1 MEEPQL
7 AWQYP
12 EAITSCEE
20 LKKNLG
26 NKKVRVYDCTTF
38 LHYTDD
44 HPSKPYNVESGYQ
57 DYLEEH
63 IPGASFLDLQNQ
75 ISNTKSQ
82 FKFTLPDMASLSSG
96 FGKLGIGDP
105 HHIILYSTNGLQWA
119 TRVWWMIYML
129 GYKNVSILNGG
140 LREWKRN
147 DYDLES
153 GENFY
158 SETTFLNSESQSFFV
173 GREQTLDAMNNNSC
187 FLINALTSDIH
198 NGESTRYGRPG
209 RIPRSINIPFNDLM
223 DINTHMLK
231 SPEEALSVFEKYNI
245 SKDSEILNYCGGG
258 IAATLNAFVLHQLG
272 FEKLKVYDNSLSE
285 WAMDESLPMEI
296 DLVSYF
302 DSK

>member
-1 MEEPQL
+1 MEETQI
-7 AWQYP
+7 AWKYP

-20 LKKNLG
+20 LKRNLG

-44 HPSKPYNVESGYQ
+44 HPSKPYDVESGYQ
-57 DYLEEH
+57 EYLEEH

-82 FKFTLPDMASLSSG
+82 FKFTLPDMASLRSS

-105 HHIILYSTNGLQWA
+105 HRIILYSTNGLQWA

-209 RIPRSINIPFNDLM
+209 RIPGSINIPFSDLM

-231 SPEEALSVFEKYNI
+231 SPKEALSVFEKYNI

-285 WAMDESLPMEI
+285 WAMDKSLPMEI
-296 DLVSYF
+296 D
-302 DSK
+302 

>member
-1 MEEPQL
+1 MEKIETV
-7 AWQYP
+7 WNYP
-12 EAITSCEE
+12 KAIISCEW
-20 LKKNLG
+20 LNRNLE
-26 NKKVRVYDCTTF
+26 NKRVRLYDCTTY
-38 LHYTDD
+38 LNYTDN
-44 HPSKPYNVESGYQ
+44 HPSKPYDVESGYQ
-57 DYLEEH
+57 DYLKEH

-75 ISNTKSQ
+75 ISNIESQ
-82 FKFTLPDMASLSSG
+82 YKFTLPNIESLSNS

-129 GYKNVSILNGG
+129 GYKNVSVLNGG

-147 DYDLES
+147 DYDLEQ
-153 GENFY
+153 GENNY
-158 SETTFLNSESQSFFV
+158 SETTFSNSESQSFFV
-173 GREQTLDAMNNNSC
+173 GREQTLNAMNNNSC

-209 RIPRSINIPFNDLM
+209 RIPGSINIPFSDLM

-231 SPEEALSVFEKYNI
+231 SPKEALSAFEKRNI
-245 SKDSEILNYCGGG
+245 TKDSEILNYCGGG

-285 WAMDESLPMEI
+285 WAMDKSLPMEM
-296 DLVSYF
+296 D
-302 DSK
+302 

>member
-1 MEEPQL
+1 MEETQL
-7 AWQYP
+7 AWKYP

-20 LKKNLG
+20 LKRNLG

-44 HPSKPYNVESGYQ
+44 HPSKPYDVQSGYQ
-57 DYLEEH
+57 DYLVEH

-75 ISNTKSQ
+75 ISNTESQ
-82 FKFTLPDMASLSSG
+82 FKFTLPDIASLSSS
-96 FGKLGIGDP
+96 FGRLGIGDP

-153 GENFY
+153 GKNFY
-158 SETTFLNSESQSFFV
+158 SETTFLSSESQSFFV
-173 GREQTLDAMNNNSC
+173 GRQQTLDAMSNNSC

-209 RIPRSINIPFNDLM
+209 RIPGSINIPFSDLM
-223 DINTHMLK
+223 DINTHMLR
-231 SPEEALSVFEKYNI
+231 SPKEALSVFEKYNI

-285 WAMDESLPMEI
+285 WAMDKSLPMEI
-296 DLVSYF
+296 D
-302 DSK
+302 

>member
-1 MEEPQL
+1 MEETQL

-44 HPSKPYNVESGYQ
+44 HPSKPYDVESGYQ

-209 RIPRSINIPFNDLM
+209 RIPRSINIPFSDLM

-231 SPEEALSVFEKYNI
+231 SPKEALSVFEKYNI

-296 DLVSYF
+296 D
-302 DSK
+302 

>member
-1 MEEPQL
+1 MEETQL

-296 DLVSYF
+296 D
-302 DSK
+302 

>member
-1 MEEPQL
+1 MEKTEL
-7 AWQYP
+7 AWKYP
-12 EAITSCEE
+12 EAIISCEE
-20 LKKNLG
+20 LSKNLG
-26 NKKVRVYDCTTF
+26 NKKVRIYDCTTF

-44 HPSKPYNVESGYQ
+44 HPSKPYDVETGYQ
-57 DYLEEH
+57 DYLKEH

-75 ISNTKSQ
+75 ISNTESQ
-82 FKFTLPDMASLSSG
+82 FKFTLPDIDSLSSS
-96 FGKLGIGDP
+96 FGKLGIGSP
-105 HHIILYSTNGLQWA
+105 YHIILYSTNGLQWA

-129 GYKNVSILNGG
+129 GYRNVSVLNGG

-147 DYDLES
+147 DYNLEP

-158 SETTFLNSESQSFFV
+158 SETTFSYSENHSFFV

-209 RIPRSINIPFNDLM
+209 RIPGSINIPFSDLM

-231 SPEEALSVFEKYNI
+231 SPIEALSAIQKYNI
-245 SKDSEILNYCGGG
+245 TKESEILNYCGGG

-272 FEKLKVYDNSLSE
+272 FEKLSVYDNSLSE
-285 WAMDESLPMEI
+285 WAMDKSLPMEI
-296 DLVSYF
+296 D
-302 DSK
+302 

>member
-209 RIPRSINIPFNDLM
+209 RIPRSINIPFSDLM

-296 DLVSYF
+296 D
-302 DSK
+302 

>member
-1 MEEPQL
+1 MEETQL

-12 EAITSCEE
+12 EAIISCEE
-20 LKKNLG
+20 LKRNLG

-44 HPSKPYNVESGYQ
+44 HPSKPYDVESGYQ

-82 FKFTLPDMASLSSG
+82 FKFTLPDMVSLRSG

-209 RIPRSINIPFNDLM
+209 RIPRSINIPFSDLM

-272 FEKLKVYDNSLSE
+272 FEKLQVYDNSLSE

-296 DLVSYF
+296 D
-302 DSK
+302 

>member
-1 MEEPQL
+1 MEETQL

-20 LKKNLG
+20 LKRNLG

-44 HPSKPYNVESGYQ
+44 HPSKPYDVESGYQ
-57 DYLEEH
+57 EYLEEH

-82 FKFTLPDMASLSSG
+82 FKFTLPDMASLRSS

-105 HHIILYSTNGLQWA
+105 HRIILYSTNGLQWA

-187 FLINALTSDIH
+187 LLINALTSDIH

-209 RIPRSINIPFNDLM
+209 RIPGSINIPFSDLM

-231 SPEEALSVFEKYNI
+231 SPKEALSVFEKYNI

-285 WAMDESLPMEI
+285 WAMDKSLPMEI
-296 DLVSYF
+296 D
-302 DSK
+302 

>member
-1 MEEPQL
+1 MEETQL
-7 AWQYP
+7 AWRYP

-20 LKKNLG
+20 LKRNLG

-44 HPSKPYNVESGYQ
+44 HPSKPYDVESGYQ
-57 DYLEEH
+57 GYLEEH

-75 ISNTKSQ
+75 ISNTENQ
-82 FKFTLPDMASLSSG
+82 FKFTLPDMASLSSS

-173 GREQTLDAMNNNSC
+173 GREQTVDAMSNNSC

-209 RIPRSINIPFNDLM
+209 RIPGSINIPFSDLM

-231 SPEEALSVFEKYNI
+231 SPKEALSVFEKYNI
-245 SKDSEILNYCGGG
+245 NKDSEILNYCGGG

-285 WAMDESLPMEI
+285 WAMDTSLPMEI
-296 DLVSYF
+296 D
-302 DSK
+302 

>member
-1 MEEPQL
+1 MEKTEL
-7 AWQYP
+7 AWKYP
-12 EAITSCEE
+12 EAIISCEE
-20 LKKNLG
+20 LRKNLG
-26 NKKVRVYDCTTF
+26 NNKVRVYDCTTF

-44 HPSKPYNVESGYQ
+44 HPSKPYDVESGYQ
-57 DYLEEH
+57 DYLKEH

-75 ISNTKSQ
+75 ISNTESQ
-82 FKFTLPDMASLSSG
+82 FKFTLPDVESLSRS

-119 TRVWWMIYML
+119 TRVWWMIYGL
-129 GYKNVSILNGG
+129 GYKNVSVLNGG

-147 DYDLES
+147 EYDLEP

-158 SETTFLNSESQSFFV
+158 PETTFLSSESQSFFV
-173 GREQTLDAMNNNSC
+173 GREQTFSAMNNNSC

-209 RIPRSINIPFNDLM
+209 RIPGSINIPFSDLM

-231 SPEEALSVFEKYNI
+231 SPIEALSAFQKHNI
-245 SKDSEILNYCGGG
+245 TKDSEILNYCGGG

-272 FEKLKVYDNSLSE
+272 FDKLKVYDNSLSE
-285 WAMDESLPMEI
+285 WAMDKSLPMEI
-296 DLVSYF
+296 D
-302 DSK
+302 

>member
-1 MEEPQL
+1 MEETQL

-20 LKKNLG
+20 LKRNLG

-44 HPSKPYNVESGYQ
+44 HPSKPYDVESGYQ
-57 DYLEEH
+57 EYLEEH

-75 ISNTKSQ
+75 ISNTESQ
-82 FKFTLPDMASLSSG
+82 FKFTLPDIDSLRSS

-105 HHIILYSTNGLQWA
+105 HRIILYSTNGLQWA

-187 FLINALTSDIH
+187 LLINALTSDIH

-209 RIPRSINIPFNDLM
+209 RIPGSINIPFSDLM

-231 SPEEALSVFEKYNI
+231 SPKEALSVFEKYNI

-285 WAMDESLPMEI
+285 WAMDKSLPMEI
-296 DLVSYF
+296 D
-302 DSK
+302 

>member
-1 MEEPQL
+1 MEETQL
-7 AWQYP
+7 AWKYP

-20 LKKNLG
+20 LKRNLG

-44 HPSKPYNVESGYQ
+44 HPSKPYDVESGYQ
-57 DYLEEH
+57 EYLEEH

-82 FKFTLPDMASLSSG
+82 FKFTLPDMASLSSS

-105 HHIILYSTNGLQWA
+105 HRIILYSTNGLQWA

-209 RIPRSINIPFNDLM
+209 RIPGSINIPFSDLM
-223 DINTHMLK
+223 DINTHKLK
-231 SPEEALSVFEKYNI
+231 SPKEALSVFEKYNI

-285 WAMDESLPMEI
+285 WAMDTSLPMEI
-296 DLVSYF
+296 D
-302 DSK
+302 

>member
-1 MEEPQL
+1 MEETQL
-7 AWQYP
+7 AWKYP

-20 LKKNLG
+20 LKRNLG

-44 HPSKPYNVESGYQ
+44 HPSKPYDVESGYQ

-75 ISNTKSQ
+75 ISNTENQ
-82 FKFTLPDMASLSSG
+82 FKFTLPDMASLSSS

-158 SETTFLNSESQSFFV
+158 SETTFLNSESQRFFV
-173 GREQTLDAMNNNSC
+173 GREQTLDAMSNNSC

-209 RIPRSINIPFNDLM
+209 RIPGSINIPFSDLM

-231 SPEEALSVFEKYNI
+231 SPKEALSVFEKYNI
-245 SKDSEILNYCGGG
+245 SRDSEILNYCGGG

-285 WAMDESLPMEI
+285 WAMDTSLPMEI
-296 DLVSYF
+296 D
-302 DSK
+302 

>member
-1 MEEPQL
+1 MEETQL

-20 LKKNLG
+20 LKRNLG

-44 HPSKPYNVESGYQ
+44 HPSKPYDVESGYQ
-57 DYLEEH
+57 EYLEEH

-82 FKFTLPDMASLSSG
+82 FKFTLPDMASLRSS

-105 HHIILYSTNGLQWA
+105 HRIILYSTNGLQWA

-187 FLINALTSDIH
+187 LLINALTSDIH

-209 RIPRSINIPFNDLM
+209 RIPGSINIPFSDLM

-231 SPEEALSVFEKYNI
+231 SPKEALSVFEKYNI

-258 IAATLNAFVLHQLG
+258 IAATLNALVLHQLG

-285 WAMDESLPMEI
+285 WAMDKSLPMEI
-296 DLVSYF
+296 D
-302 DSK
+302 

>member
-1 MEEPQL
+1 MEETQL

-38 LHYTDD
+38 LRYTDD

-82 FKFTLPDMASLSSG
+82 FKFTLPDMVSLRSG

-209 RIPRSINIPFNDLM
+209 RIPRSINIPFSDLM

-231 SPEEALSVFEKYNI
+231 SPKEALSVFEKYNI

-296 DLVSYF
+296 D
-302 DSK
+302 

>member
-1 MEEPQL
+1 MEETQL

-20 LKKNLG
+20 LKRNLG

-44 HPSKPYNVESGYQ
+44 HPSKPYDVESGYQ
-57 DYLEEH
+57 EYLEEH

-82 FKFTLPDMASLSSG
+82 FKFTLPDVASLRSS

-105 HHIILYSTNGLQWA
+105 HRIILYSTNGLQWA

-187 FLINALTSDIH
+187 LLINALTSDIH

-209 RIPRSINIPFNDLM
+209 RIPGSINIPFSDLM

-231 SPEEALSVFEKYNI
+231 SPKEALSVFEKYNI

-285 WAMDESLPMEI
+285 WAMDKSLPMEI
-296 DLVSYF
+296 D
-302 DSK
+302 

>member
-1 MEEPQL
+1 
-7 AWQYP
+7 
-12 EAITSCEE
+12 
-20 LKKNLG
+20 
-26 NKKVRVYDCTTF
+26 

-44 HPSKPYNVESGYQ
+44 HPSKPYDVESGYQ

-75 ISNTKSQ
+75 ISNTENQ
-82 FKFTLPDMASLSSG
+82 FKFTLPGMASLSSS

-173 GREQTLDAMNNNSC
+173 GREQTVDAMSNNSC

-209 RIPRSINIPFNDLM
+209 RIPGSINIPFSDLM

-231 SPEEALSVFEKYNI
+231 SPKEALSVFEKYNI
-245 SKDSEILNYCGGG
+245 NKDSEILNYCGGG

-285 WAMDESLPMEI
+285 WAMDTSLPMEI
-296 DLVSYF
+296 D
-302 DSK
+302 

>member
-1 MEEPQL
+1 MEETQL
-7 AWQYP
+7 AWKYP

-20 LKKNLG
+20 LKRNLG

-44 HPSKPYNVESGYQ
+44 HPSKPYDVESGYQ

-75 ISNTKSQ
+75 ISNTESQ
-82 FKFTLPDMASLSSG
+82 FKFTLPDMASLSSS

-173 GREQTLDAMNNNSC
+173 GREQTLDAMSNYSC

-209 RIPRSINIPFNDLM
+209 RIPGSINIPFSDLM

-231 SPEEALSVFEKYNI
+231 SPKEALSVFEKYNI

-285 WAMDESLPMEI
+285 WAMDTSLPMEL
-296 DLVSYF
+296 D
-302 DSK
+302 

>member
-1 MEEPQL
+1 MEETQL
-7 AWQYP
+7 AWKYP

-20 LKKNLG
+20 LKRNLG

-44 HPSKPYNVESGYQ
+44 HPSKPYDVESGYQ

-75 ISNTKSQ
+75 ISNTENQ
-82 FKFTLPDMASLSSG
+82 FKFTLPDMASLSSS

-173 GREQTLDAMNNNSC
+173 GREQTVDAMSNNSC

-209 RIPRSINIPFNDLM
+209 RIPGSINIPFSDLM

-231 SPEEALSVFEKYNI
+231 SPKEALSVFEKYNI
-245 SKDSEILNYCGGG
+245 NRDSEILNYCGGG

-285 WAMDESLPMEI
+285 WAMDTSLPMEI
-296 DLVSYF
+296 D
-302 DSK
+302 

>member
-1 MEEPQL
+1 MEETQL

-20 LKKNLG
+20 LKRNLG

-44 HPSKPYNVESGYQ
+44 HPSKPYDVESGYQ
-57 DYLEEH
+57 EYLEEH

-82 FKFTLPDMASLSSG
+82 FKFTLPDMASLSSS
-96 FGKLGIGDP
+96 FGKLGIGNP
-105 HHIILYSTNGLQWA
+105 HRIILYSTNGLQWA

-187 FLINALTSDIH
+187 LLINALTSDIH

-209 RIPRSINIPFNDLM
+209 RIPGSINIPFSDLM

-231 SPEEALSVFEKYNI
+231 SPKEALSVFEKYNI

-285 WAMDESLPMEI
+285 WAMDKSLPMEI
-296 DLVSYF
+296 D
-302 DSK
+302 

>member
-1 MEEPQL
+1 MEETQL

-38 LHYTDD
+38 LRYTDD

-57 DYLEEH
+57 DYLKEH

-82 FKFTLPDMASLSSG
+82 FKFTLPDMVSLRSG

-209 RIPRSINIPFNDLM
+209 RIPRSINIPFSDLM

-296 DLVSYF
+296 D
-302 DSK
+302 

>member
-1 MEEPQL
+1 MEETRL

-20 LKKNLG
+20 LKRNLG

-44 HPSKPYNVESGYQ
+44 HPSKPYDVESGYQ
-57 DYLEEH
+57 EYLEEH

-82 FKFTLPDMASLSSG
+82 FKFTLPDMASLRSS

-105 HHIILYSTNGLQWA
+105 HRIILYSTNGLQWA

-187 FLINALTSDIH
+187 LLINALTSDIH

-209 RIPRSINIPFNDLM
+209 RIPGSINIPFSDLM

-231 SPEEALSVFEKYNI
+231 SPKEALSVFEKYNI

-285 WAMDESLPMEI
+285 WAMDKSLPMEI
-296 DLVSYF
+296 D
-302 DSK
+302 